1 MKYTFLLALAFP
13 LILCGQSKNSASDI
27 YLKIKKL
34 GVHLNVMYIAA
45 HPDDENTRL
54 LAYLANEKKYNTAY
68 LSLTR
73 GDGGQNLIGD
83 EQGVELGMIRTYE
96 LLAARRV
103 DGAKQ
108 FFTRAYDFGFS
119 KSPEEALQIWGH
131 DKILSDVVYAIRK
144 FRPDVIICRFPTTG
158 EGGHGHHTASAILAS
173 EAFDIA
179 GDPTK
184 FPEQFSSG
192 VTPWKPVRLLWNTFN
207 FGSANTQRED
217 QFKID
222 CGGYNSIL
230 GESYG
235 EIAAKSRSNHSSQGF
250 GVAASRG
257 TSYEYF
263 ETIKGTAPLIDLADG
278 IDSTVRRLEL
288 NKNDEQ
294 NYVTMLNDLASK
306 FKIEAPQKSISTLQQ
321 MFKILDV
328 QKPSALIVQKKN
340 EIEDLILKCSGLFM
354 EGISVR
360 QKNIAG
366 DSLSVN
372 FNFINRS
379 DLNISDIQCGFK
391 TEYADIKAFAV
402 AEIAPTNI
410 NLNKQYNSIPG
421 FKIDITQPFWLQYP
435 KETGAFTIPDQQKRI
450 LPAYDDFKIWFSFK
464 INGENYKYYFP
475 LQYKFVDPVRGEIYQ
490 PSIFTNPLE
499 VAPINDIVTNKVTY
513 NYKFNLPGK
522 ENIKIKLSNS
532 NKVLIDTIIGGA
544 MPNIEYTFALGK
556 NENSNIYSTAIL
568 SSSPQ
573 KSFSEKLIKINY
585 SHIPELFYHKTDTV
599 RIIPANIK
607 IVGKNIGYIKG
618 AADKIPE
625 ALKLLG
631 YEVEFLSEK
640 DVMNSDLSK
649 FDAIITGIRAYNTL
663 NWINDAY
670 TPLMKYVNN
679 GGLLVVQYNTNN
691 RLAAINNKIFPF
703 NFTISRS
710 RVTDETAKVN
720 FNLPDDPMLNF
731 PNKITSADFE
741 NWIQERSI
749 YNAENIDP
757 AYKKVLGMKDPGEQ
771 MQDGSLI
778 WANYGKGRLVYT
790 GLVFFRELPA
800 AITGA
805 YKLFANIIANPNS
818 INK

>member
-1 MKYTFLLALAFP
+1 
-13 LILCGQSKNSASDI
+13 
-27 YLKIKKL
+27 
-34 GVHLNVMYIAA
+34 
-45 HPDDENTRL
+45 
-54 LAYLANEKKYNTAY
+54 
-68 LSLTR
+68 
-73 GDGGQNLIGD
+73 
-83 EQGVELGMIRTYE
+83 
-96 LLAARRV
+96 
-103 DGAKQ
+103 
-108 FFTRAYDFGFS
+108 
-119 KSPEEALQIWGH
+119 
-131 DKILSDVVYAIRK
+131 
-144 FRPDVIICRFPTTG
+144 
-158 EGGHGHHTASAILAS
+158 
-173 EAFDIA
+173 
-179 GDPTK
+179 
-184 FPEQFSSG
+184 
-192 VTPWKPVRLLWNTFN
+192 
-207 FGSANTQRED
+207 
-217 QFKID
+217 
-222 CGGYNSIL
+222 
-230 GESYG
+230 
-235 EIAAKSRSNHSSQGF
+235 
-250 GVAASRG
+250 
-257 TSYEYF
+257 
-263 ETIKGTAPLIDLADG
+263 
-278 IDSTVRRLEL
+278 
-288 NKNDEQ
+288 
-294 NYVTMLNDLASK
+294 
-306 FKIEAPQKSISTLQQ
+306 
-321 MFKILDV
+321 
-328 QKPSALIVQKKN
+328 
-340 EIEDLILKCSGLFM
+340 
-354 EGISVR
+354 
-360 QKNIAG
+360 
-366 DSLSVN
+366 
-372 FNFINRS
+372 
-379 DLNISDIQCGFK
+379 
-391 TEYADIKAFAV
+391 
-402 AEIAPTNI
+402 
-410 NLNKQYNSIPG
+410 
-421 FKIDITQPFWLQYP
+421 
-435 KETGAFTIPDQQKRI
+435 
-450 LPAYDDFKIWFSFK
+450 
-464 INGENYKYYFP
+464 
-475 LQYKFVDPVRGEIYQ
+475 
-490 PSIFTNPLE
+490 
-499 VAPINDIVTNKVTY
+499 
-513 NYKFNLPGK
+513 
-522 ENIKIKLSNS
+522 
-532 NKVLIDTIIGGA
+532 

-670 TPLMKYVNN
+670 TSLMKYVNN